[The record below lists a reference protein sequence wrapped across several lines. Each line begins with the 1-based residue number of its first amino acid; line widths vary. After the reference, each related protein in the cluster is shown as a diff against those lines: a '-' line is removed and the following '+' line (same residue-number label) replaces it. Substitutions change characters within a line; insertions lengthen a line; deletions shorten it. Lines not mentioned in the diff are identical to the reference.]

1 MPWGLGPSVSMFE
14 GKDCW
19 RTWFFLECEEHMLFG
34 VTEKH
39 LPLITKPCVEFEPYK
54 SGTKLLLEDAPYY
67 HEVKGYHRVCGP
79 YEVFA
84 LSSMPDEALR
94 TFPKIGEIIVYKE
107 ANPEKGPWLNRSVKR
122 RIDGMDVRYRQM
134 ASKFEFFP
142 YRFAIRRS
150 RDWKARH
157 VKHLRGCPL
166 CK

>member
-1 MPWGLGPSVSMFE
+1 MSWTLGPSINMFE
-14 GKDCW
+14 GQDCW

-39 LPLITKPCVEFEPYK
+39 LPLITKPCVGFEPYK

-67 HEVKGYHRVCGP
+67 HEVKDYHRVCGP

-84 LSSMPDEALR
+84 LSPIPDKAQR
-94 TFPKIGEIIVYKE
+94 TFTKIGEVIVYKE
-107 ANPEKGPWLNRSVKR
+107 ANPEKGPWLDRTVKR
-122 RIDGMDVRYRQM
+122 RIDGIDVRYRQM
-134 ASKFEFFP
+134 ASKFGFFP
-142 YRFAIRRS
+142 YRFGIRRA